1 MGPIARRYFVMNAF
15 DGVMTAMGIV
25 LGGAIAIGNPLA
37 IFKAGFGA
45 SLAIM
50 VSGFWGAFMT
60 ERAERTA
67 QIRSLER
74 QLLRDLNGSYI
85 EKDAKNK
92 IIELAI
98 IDAISPFLGAI
109 IPLFPFLLA
118 HIGTLQYKTAIL
130 VSVSLS
136 LSCLFLLG
144 VYLSRIMK
152 ENFVKTG
159 LIFAA
164 GGIFI
169 AILAMLF
176 EGFF

>member
-15 DGVMTAMGIV
+15 DGVMTALGIV
-25 LGGAIAIGNPLA
+25 LGGAVAIGDPLA

-67 QIRSLER
+67 QMKSLER
-74 QLLRDLNGSYI
+74 HLLRDLNGSHI
-85 EKDAKNK
+85 EKHAKDK
-92 IIELAI
+92 MLELAV
-98 IDAISPFLGAI
+98 IDALSPFLGAF

-118 HIGTLQYKTAIL
+118 HFGKLSYMTAIL
-130 VSVSLS
+130 SSAGLA
-136 LSCLFLLG
+136 LACLFLLG

-159 LIFAA
+159 LVFAA
-164 GGIFI
+164 GGVLI
-169 AILAMLF
+169 AIITMIFERLF
-176 EGFF
+176 